1 MDADRPRREVPAS
14 NATTPNAPAPN
25 ATTPVVPPKRAETR
39 APMRPADYVRPPRA
53 EPAVPPVEAPVRG
66 ETVLLVDDDPVARL
80 LTITA
85 LAERG
90 WRVLEAESGQQALD
104 RFRREL
110 AAVVVLDAMMPG
122 LDGFATC
129 ERLRRQEGGEHVPVL
144 MLTGL
149 NDELS
154 IARAYEA
161 GATDFFVKSTGQWT
175 LLSER
180 LRYLLRASRMREEL
194 AQSQAK
200 LTKAQRIARLGSW
213 EWDRAARWVKLSEE
227 CCAIAGMQR
236 QEEGVADWFLW
247 SRVHEDERTR
257 IEALYREV
265 IAEGR
270 SLDFEC
276 RIQRPDGEARVVHVE
291 AEVDRDE
298 SGRATGLHGVV
309 QDVTERKQ
317 TEDRIRQLANYD
329 SLTGLPNRRYFR
341 DQFEASLAR
350 ARERGESVAVLF
362 IDLDRFKQVND
373 TLGHQVGDQI
383 LREVARRL
391 TQTVRES
398 DTVARAAHDA
408 AAAAGPD
415 ALPPRLASPSRA
427 LAGGGRA
434 QSTGW
439 AANSVARL
447 GGDEFTILLTDL
459 ADPLI
464 VERVASR
471 LLEALRV
478 PVQVGE
484 HEVFASGSIG
494 AAVFPHDGEDV
505 DTLIRKA
512 DIAMY
517 AVKDDGR
524 NGWRAFDAAMNT
536 ATADRWRVESALH
549 RALERNELVLEYQPK
564 INVATGDIIGA
575 EALMRWNREGRLVPP
590 SEFIAVAEETGLI
603 VPITEWAIN
612 TVCDQ
617 LRAWREVNAQV
628 VPISVNISSRHI
640 QRANLVQP
648 IHEALTRTGVA
659 PALLELELTE
669 TVLMHNLGAALP
681 LLQAL
686 KQLGVSL
693 SIDDFGTGYSSLSYL
708 KRLPI
713 DILKIDR
720 SFVRDLESANGGQGG
735 DGAAIVAAIIAM
747 SKSLKLRVVAEG
759 VETRGQMQRLFE
771 QGCQLMQG
779 WLFAKSLP
787 HEQFLRL
794 LVDRRNDPAW
804 RVEFAP
810 PARPG
815 APDAAPAHSNGTHF
829 GAVQATRAETAP
841 PAAPQPSASDEN
853 LSPRERAKRWAH
865 RFVGRNA

>member
-1 MDADRPRREVPAS
+1 MDADRSKRKSPPPAADAVS
-14 NATTPNAPAPN
+14 TAARVTAPL
-25 ATTPVVPPKRAETR
+25 
-39 APMRPADYVRPPRA
+39 
-53 EPAVPPVEAPVRG
+53 RG
-66 ETVLLVDDDPVARL
+66 EAVLLVDDDPVARM
-80 LTITA
+80 LTMVA

-90 WRVLEAESGQQALD
+90 WRVAEAESGQQALD
-104 RFRREL
+104 YFVRESPT
-110 AAVVVLDAMMPG
+110 VVVLDAMMPG
-122 LDGFATC
+122 MDGFSTC
-129 ERLRRQEGGEHVPVL
+129 ERLRHLPGGQHVPVL

-149 NDELS
+149 DDELS

-161 GATDFFVKSTGQWT
+161 GATDFFVKSAGQWT

-194 AQSQAK
+194 AVSQAK

-213 EWDRAARWVKLSEE
+213 EWDRGARWVKLSDE
-227 CCAIAGMQR
+227 CCAIAGLPHQDD
-236 QEEGVADWFLW
+236 GVADWFIW
-247 SRVHEDERTR
+247 SRLHEDERGR
-257 IEALYREV
+257 IEALYRE
-265 IAEGR
+265 ALADGR

-276 RIQRPDGEARVVHVE
+276 RIQRPDGESRVVHVE

-298 SGRATGLHGVV
+298 SGRPLGLHGVV

-317 TEDRIRQLANYD
+317 TEDQIRQLANYD

-350 ARERGESVAVLF
+350 ARDHGNSVAVLF
-362 IDLDRFKQVND
+362 IDLDRFKQIND
-373 TLGHQVGDQI
+373 TLGHQVGDMI
-383 LREVARRL
+383 LREVACRL
-391 TQTVRES
+391 TQAVRES
-398 DTVARAAHDA
+398 DTVARAADDA
-408 AAAAGPD
+408 AVVLGAS
-415 ALPPRLASPSRA
+415 ALPPRLASATRA
-427 LAGGGRA
+427 LAAGGSA
-434 QSTGW
+434 QPSTW

-459 ADPLI
+459 VDPTL
-464 VERVASR
+464 VERVAVR
-471 LLEALRV
+471 LLETMRL

-484 HEVFASGSIG
+484 HEVFVSGSIG
-494 AAVFPHDGEDV
+494 AAVYPTDGEDV

-517 AVKDDGR
+517 AVKADGR
-524 NGWRAFDAAMNT
+524 NSWRPFDTAMNA

-564 INVATGDIIGA
+564 INVASGEIVGA

-590 SEFIAVAEETGLI
+590 SEFIAVAEDTGLI

-617 LRAWREVNAQV
+617 IRAWQQVQARV
-628 VPISVNISSRHI
+628 VPVSVNISSLHI
-640 QRANLVQP
+640 QRADLVQP
-648 IHEALTRTGVA
+648 IADALARTGVVA
-659 PALLELELTE
+659 GLIELELTE

-720 SFVRDLESANGGQGG
+720 SFVRDLENADGGQGG

-787 HEQFLRL
+787 PEKFLQL
-794 LVDRRNDPAW
+794 LVDRRSDPAW
-804 RVEFAP
+804 RVEFAA
-810 PARPG
+810 PAKAGVPEMPLAHSKG
-815 APDAAPAHSNGTHF
+815 TFYGPAATAGAAPVAD
-829 GAVQATRAETAP
+829 VAEA
-841 PAAPQPSASDEN
+841 PAAATVDEPA
-853 LSPRERAKRWAH
+853 SPRERAKRWAH
-865 RFVGRNA
+865 RFVGRDR